1 MIKTCGTCVNF
12 IPGPYS
18 DCPVIGYFGI
28 RHRVYSEDSACPAY
42 DDGSCDKA
50 VDDLLRAAAEY
61 LEVGT
66 SSFRDSLEE
75 AIEAVRVAK
84 EEKGINLSPIRDGPA
99 AKKRSHR

>member
-1 MIKTCGTCVNF
+1 MNSRRST
-12 IPGPYS
+12 
-18 DCPVIGYFGI
+18 DFG
-28 RHRVYSEDSACPAY
+28 RC
-42 DDGSCDKA
+42 A

-84 EEKGINLSPIRDGPA
+84 EESGK
-99 AKKRSHR
+99 

>member
-1 MIKTCGTCVNF
+1 MKTCGECKHVKNDFCDVFYVN
-12 IPGPYS
+12 IK
-18 DCPVIGYFGI
+18 
-28 RHRVYSEDSACPAY
+28 RVDNVAPACPAF
-42 DDGSCDKA
+42 DDGSFDKA

-84 EEKGINLSPIRDGPA
+84 EESGK
-99 AKKRSHR
+99 